1 MNIEQDKF
9 AVIVNVKIAVSGV
22 VVVMVC
28 EIREPRPV
36 TMDGESSVEMHLMV
50 MLMLL
55 LVIVNGLCWVA
66 LRSK

>member
-9 AVIVNVKIAVSGV
+9 AVIVNVKIAASGV

-50 MLMLL
+50 MLL
-55 LVIVNGLCWVA
+55 LVIVKWAVLGCVA
-66 LRSK
+66 E